1 VKPLPKVVE
10 RWSQRRAKQRAWLRV
25 RKAVLARDG
34 YACRACGS
42 QEQVDVHHKKLR
54 SAGGQDVSR
63 NLLALCRCCHALV
76 HAYRLFI
83 HGDSADGKLQF
94 EWVQETAWQGE

>member
-25 RKAVLARDG
+25 RKEVLARDG

-54 SAGGQDVSR
+54 SAGGGDTSD
-63 NLLALCRCCHALV
+63 NLLALCRVDHALI
-76 HAYRLFI
+76 HSYRLFV
-83 HGDSADGKLQF
+83 HGDDANGKLHF
-94 EWVQETAWQGE
+94 ERVQERRQEA